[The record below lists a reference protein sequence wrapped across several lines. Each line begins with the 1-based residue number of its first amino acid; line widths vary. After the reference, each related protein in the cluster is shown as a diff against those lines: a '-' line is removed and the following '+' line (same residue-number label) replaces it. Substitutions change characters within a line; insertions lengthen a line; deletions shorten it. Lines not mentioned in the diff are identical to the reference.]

1 MLSYF
6 NHRHEPE
13 KYSSFKKRKFND
25 YKEKMK
31 KIIIGI
37 KDVSLKEN
45 DKIRL
50 LNELKELINEYL

>member
-1 MLSYF
+1 
-6 NHRHEPE
+6 
-13 KYSSFKKRKFND
+13 
-25 YKEKMK
+25 MK